1 MSIYIYI
8 YMYFNSHVFIN
19 SQCALCFHRILL
31 FPVWVLVKALLL
43 GDATLF
49 NHPKPVRIIFL

>member
-1 MSIYIYI
+1 M
-8 YMYFNSHVFIN
+8 YMYFN

-31 FPVWVLVKALLL
+31 FPVWVFVKALLL

-49 NHPKPVRIIFL
+49 NHPKPVRIIFLYCDCISTMYL

>member
-1 MSIYIYI
+1 
-8 YMYFNSHVFIN
+8 MYFN

-31 FPVWVLVKALLL
+31 FPVLVLVKALLL

-49 NHPKPVRIIFL
+49 NHPKPVRIIFLSCDCISTIYL